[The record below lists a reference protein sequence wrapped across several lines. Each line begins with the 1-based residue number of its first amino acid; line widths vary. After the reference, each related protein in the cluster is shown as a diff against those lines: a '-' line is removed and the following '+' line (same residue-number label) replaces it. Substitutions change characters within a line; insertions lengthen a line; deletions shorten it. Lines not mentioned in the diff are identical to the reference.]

1 MPLEERPL
9 KNKKKIILFL
19 ALSFAQILIAVFIV
33 IKREDFIY
41 IFPVK
46 EPKTLRDLA
55 YDKNKRLGYT
65 VHIKEEG
72 KLVPYLVLTKNY
84 SGQGNVL
91 LLRKYLL
98 DPSMSFRDGWEEAYY
113 GQSIPDSF
121 MHKEFIKRFSN
132 DVQKNIPST
141 ELGIKPSEAN
151 AGIGRIEKIKRKLF
165 LLSDIDVGN
174 YKQRIRLEEERNLL
188 YFKRQG
194 GVKEARLAFRE
205 NDSTPYSWWLR
216 TAFETDGVVVKVV
229 SYEGKFGGGGVVYP
243 AYIRPAFTL
252 PPETAVEEKKS
263 SGQTVYVLK
272 RDK

>member
-1 MPLEERPL
+1 MTI
-9 KNKKKIILFL
+9 KKVFLIVFSLF
-19 ALSFAQILIAVFIV
+19 SSIAV
-33 IKREDFIY
+33 
-41 IFPVK
+41 PVLMINGEKLVYLLPAK
-46 EPKTLRDLA
+46 EPQVLRDLA
-55 YDKNKRLGYT
+55 YDKDKRLGYT

-98 DPSMSFRDGWEEAYY
+98 DPPMSFRDGWEEAYY

-165 LLSDIDVGN
+165 LLSDIDVG
-174 YKQRIRLEEERNLL
+174 KHKDKLRLENERNLQ
-188 YFKRQG
+188 YFKRDG
-194 GVKEARLAFRE
+194 GSNTNRLAFVE
-205 NDSTPYSWWLR
+205 NDSVSYTWWLR
-216 TAFETDGVVVKVV
+216 TAFETASTVVKTIDDGMF
-229 SYEGKFGGGGVVYP
+229 SGNGVVYP

-252 PPETAVEEKKS
+252 PPETAVEEKKR

>member
-1 MPLEERPL
+1 MTI
-9 KNKKKIILFL
+9 KKVFLIVFSLFF
-19 ALSFAQILIAVFIV
+19 SIAV
-33 IKREDFIY
+33 
-41 IFPVK
+41 PVLMINGEKLVYLLPAK
-46 EPKTLRDLA
+46 EPQVLRDLA
-55 YDKNKRLGYT
+55 YDTDKRLGYT

-98 DPSMSFRDGWEEAYY
+98 DPPMSFRDGWEEAYY

-165 LLSDIDVGN
+165 LLSDIDVG
-174 YKQRIRLEEERNLL
+174 KHKDKLRLENERNLQ
-188 YFKRQG
+188 YFKRDG
-194 GVKEARLAFRE
+194 GSNTNRLAFVE
-205 NDSTPYSWWLR
+205 NDSVSYTWWLR
-216 TAFETDGVVVKVV
+216 TAFETASTVVKTIDDGMF
-229 SYEGKFGGGGVVYP
+229 SGNGVVYP

-252 PPETAVEEKKS
+252 PPETAVEEKKI

-272 RDK
+272 LDK